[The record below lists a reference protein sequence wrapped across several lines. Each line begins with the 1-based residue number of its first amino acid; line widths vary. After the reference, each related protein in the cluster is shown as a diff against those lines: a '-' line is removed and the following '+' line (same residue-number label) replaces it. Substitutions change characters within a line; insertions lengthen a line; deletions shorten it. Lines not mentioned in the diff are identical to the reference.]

1 MWSIICY
8 NFIINIINGEV
19 CIMDRLKDKVA
30 LVTGSTSG
38 IGVGIAK
45 IFAKEGAKVVVT
57 GRREEKGQVVVDA
70 IVKDGGEASY
80 IYSDV
85 TKPETIRDLIQNVV
99 DKYGKLDV
107 LVNNAAN
114 VALPDGTIEELTI
127 EMWDDIMESDLRSVF
142 IATKEAIPH
151 MRQNGKGSI
160 VNIGSMASHA
170 GDLGSAAYASAKAGV
185 NLLTQS
191 TAVQY
196 GKENIR
202 CNCIRPGL
210 IVTPENK
217 EHLPKLLTDVFMSNI
232 LVNRYG
238 APEDIGYLA
247 LYLASDESEYV
258 TGQIMDV
265 DGGTNAH
272 ATTVAQF
279 RETGSRT
286 W

>member
-1 MWSIICY
+1 
-8 NFIINIINGEV
+8 
-19 CIMDRLKDKVA
+19 MDL
-30 LVTGSTSG
+30 
-38 IGVGIAK
+38 
-45 IFAKEGAKVVVT
+45 
-57 GRREEKGQVVVDA
+57 
-70 IVKDGGEASY
+70 
-80 IYSDV
+80 
-85 TKPETIRDLIQNVV
+85 
-99 DKYGKLDV
+99 YGKLDV

-114 VALPDGTIEELTI
+114 VTLPDGTIEELTV

-142 IATKEAIPH
+142 VATKEAIPH
-151 MRQNGKGSI
+151 MRKNGKGSI
-160 VNIGSMASHA
+160 INIGSMASHA
-170 GDLGSAAYASAKAGV
+170 GDLGTAAYVSAKAGV

-217 EHLPKLLTDVFMSNI
+217 DFLPDLLIDIFTNNI

-247 LYLASDESEYV
+247 VFLASDESEYV
-258 TGQIMDV
+258 TGQLMNV
-265 DGGTNAH
+265 DGGINAQA
-272 ATTVAQF
+272 ATVGEF
-279 RETGSRT
+279 RKAGART

>member
-1 MWSIICY
+1 M
-8 NFIINIINGEV
+8 N
-19 CIMDRLKDKVA
+19 RLKGKVA
-30 LVTGSTSG
+30 VVTGSTSG

-45 IFAKEGAKVVVT
+45 IFAGEDAKVIVT
-57 GRREEKGQVVVDA
+57 GRREEKGMVVVDA
-70 IVKDGGEASY
+70 IKKSGGEADY
-80 IYSDV
+80 IFSDV
-85 TKPETIRDLIQNVV
+85 SKPESIKELFTNTVA
-99 DKYGKLDV
+99 KYGKLDI

-114 VALPDGTIEELTI
+114 VGLPDGTVEEVSI
-127 EMWDDIMESDLRSVF
+127 EMWDDIMVSDLRSTFV
-142 IATKEAIPH
+142 ATKEAIPL
-151 MRQNGKGSI
+151 MRQNGQGSI
-160 VNIGSMASHA
+160 VNIGSMASVA
-170 GDLGSAAYASAKAGV
+170 GDLGATAYAAAKAGV

-210 IVTPENK
+210 IVTPENDSNVPDMLK
-217 EHLPKLLTDVFMSNI
+217 EIFLSNI

-238 APEDIGYLA
+238 EPADIANLA

-265 DGGTNAH
+265 DGGSNAH

-279 RETGSRT
+279 RAAGSRT

>member
-1 MWSIICY
+1 MLTMWSIICY

-19 CIMDRLKDKVA
+19 CIMARLKDKVA

-127 EMWDDIMESDLRSVF
+127 EMWDDIM
-142 IATKEAIPH
+142 
-151 MRQNGKGSI
+151 
-160 VNIGSMASHA
+160 
-170 GDLGSAAYASAKAGV
+170 
-185 NLLTQS
+185 
-191 TAVQY
+191 
-196 GKENIR
+196 
-202 CNCIRPGL
+202 
-210 IVTPENK
+210 
-217 EHLPKLLTDVFMSNI
+217 
-232 LVNRYG
+232 
-238 APEDIGYLA
+238 
-247 LYLASDESEYV
+247 
-258 TGQIMDV
+258 
-265 DGGTNAH
+265 
-272 ATTVAQF
+272 
-279 RETGSRT
+279 
-286 W
+286 

>member
-1 MWSIICY
+1 MK
-8 NFIINIINGEV
+8 G
-19 CIMDRLKDKVA
+19 RLAGKVA
-30 LVTGSTSG
+30 LGTGSTSG

-57 GRREEKGQVVVDA
+57 GRREEKGQIVVDA
-70 IVKDGGEASY
+70 ITKDGGEASY

-85 TKPETIRDLIQNVV
+85 SKPETIKELIQGVV

-114 VALPDGTIEELTI
+114 VGLPDGTIEELTV
-127 EMWDDIMESDLRSVF
+127 EMWDAIMESDLRSAFV
-142 IATKEAIPH
+142 ATKLAIPH
-151 MRQNGKGSI
+151 MRNNGKGSI
-160 VNIGSMASHA
+160 INIGSMGSYA
-170 GDLGSAAYASAKAGV
+170 GDLGSSAYASAKAGV

-217 EHLPKLLTDVFMSNI
+217 AYLAEEFIDIFMNNI

-247 LYLASDESEYV
+247 LFLASDESEYV
-258 TGQIMDV
+258 TGQIMNV
-265 DGGTNAH
+265 DGGSNAH
-272 ATTVAQF
+272 ATTAAQF
-279 RETGSRT
+279 QEQSSRT

>member
-1 MWSIICY
+1 MA
-8 NFIINIINGEV
+8 
-19 CIMDRLKDKVA
+19 RLKDKVA

-57 GRREEKGQVVVDA
+57 GRKEEKGQVVVDA

>member
-1 MWSIICY
+1 MA
-8 NFIINIINGEV
+8 
-19 CIMDRLKDKVA
+19 RLKGKVA

-45 IFAKEGAKVVVT
+45 VFAREGAKVVVT

-70 IVKDGGEASY
+70 ITKEGGEAAY
-80 IYSDV
+80 LYSDI
-85 TKPETIRDLIQNVV
+85 TKPESIKDLLQGVV
-99 DKYGKLDV
+99 DKYGKLDI

-114 VALPDGTIEELTI
+114 VTLADGTIEELTT
-127 EMWDDIMESDLRSVF
+127 EMWDAIMESDLRSVF

-151 MRQNGKGSI
+151 MRANGKGSI
-160 VNIGSMASHA
+160 INIGSMASCA
-170 GDLGSAAYASAKAGV
+170 GDLGTSAYASAKAGV
-185 NLLTQS
+185 NLLTES

-217 EHLPKLLTDVFMSNI
+217 EKLPQLLIDIFMSNI

-238 APEDIGYLA
+238 NPEDIGNLA
-247 LYLASDESEYV
+247 LFLGSDESEYI
-258 TGQIMDV
+258 TGQILNV
-265 DGGTNAH
+265 DGGSNAH
-272 ATTVAQF
+272 APTVAQF
-279 RETGSRT
+279 REAGSKT